1 MTSQH
6 SIFSLR
12 AEESSGL
19 LLWQVS
25 ILWQRGIKK
34 VLQPFDLTRP
44 QFVLLAS
51 AQWLAQQEKEITQ
64 VSLANFTKIDPMTT
78 SQVVRALQ
86 SKDLIT
92 REEHKT
98 DTRAKVVAITDKG
111 AELISQAV
119 AKVEAFDDEF
129 FSILENEQLSFNA
142 QLHKLL
148 TN

>member
-1 MTSQH
+1 
-6 SIFSLR
+6 
-12 AEESSGL
+12 
-19 LLWQVS
+19 
-25 ILWQRGIKK
+25 
-34 VLQPFDLTRP
+34 
-44 QFVLLAS
+44 
-51 AQWLAQQEKEITQ
+51 
-64 VSLANFTKIDPMTT
+64 MTT

>member
-1 MTSQH
+1 M
-6 SIFSLR
+6 
-12 AEESSGL
+12 
-19 LLWQVS
+19 
-25 ILWQRGIKK
+25 
-34 VLQPFDLTRP
+34 
-44 QFVLLAS
+44 
-51 AQWLAQQEKEITQ
+51 
-64 VSLANFTKIDPMTT
+64 
-78 SQVVRALQ
+78 Q

-111 AELISQAV
+111 AELIAQAV

-129 FSILENEQLSFNA
+129 FSILATEQPSFNA

>member
-1 MTSQH
+1 M
-6 SIFSLR
+6 
-12 AEESSGL
+12 A
-19 LLWQVS
+19 
-25 ILWQRGIKK
+25 
-34 VLQPFDLTRP
+34 TRNQKSVATFRP
-44 QFVLLAS
+44 HTPPVCTLGECPVV
-51 AQWLAQQEKEITQ
+51 AQQGKEITQ

-78 SQVVRALQ
+78 SQVVRTLQ

-98 DTRAKVVAITDKG
+98 DTRAKVVTITAQG
-111 AELISQAV
+111 AELIAQAV

-129 FSILENEQLSFNA
+129 FSILATEQPSFNA

>member
-25 ILWQRGIKK
+25 MLWQRGIKK
-34 VLQPFDLTRP
+34 VLQPFDLTHP

-51 AQWLAQQEKEITQ
+51 AQWFAQQGKEITQ

-78 SQVVRALQ
+78 SQG
-86 SKDLIT
+86 KDLIT

-111 AELISQAV
+111 AELIAEAV

-129 FSILENEQLSFNA
+129 FSILATEQPSFNA